1 MNYYDKEMIK
11 NSPSKLKCIAV
22 QAAQLNGN
30 TRASMSLN
38 DVCGMAGFRLD
49 HKLFLN

>member
-1 MNYYDKEMIK
+1 M
-11 NSPSKLKCIAV
+11 LKGIAV

-38 DVCGMAGFRLD
+38 DVCSMAGFKLD
-49 HKLFLN
+49 QKLFLN